1 MNPRFSLLC
10 LLFIGLSVSFSCSE
24 PPVES
29 SPTLVEVAPVEQ
41 TSLRRTY
48 PFSGTVRALEE
59 IEIRGDVAGYITAIF
74 VEDGARV
81 RKGDRL
87 FEIDQSRYQA
97 GEAVAE
103 ANLAIA
109 KETLN
114 RVQKDFK
121 RYEELKE
128 AEAIATQLY
137 DDARIALRQAE
148 LEVEAA
154 TAALRTA
161 QTDRAYA
168 NIRAP
173 FTGTVG
179 FSEVRLGTL
188 VRPGETLLTRLS
200 SDDPIG
206 VDIYPDAAL
215 LPLMMQW
222 KEAGEAIGLL
232 RLGDQNYPEKGRI
245 STIDRAVD
253 ERTGTIRVRLLV
265 PNPEYRLKPGLPLKV
280 QVPEF
285 EERSQLRI
293 PLTAVKEQMG
303 EFSVFVLQEDRT
315 VREQKIKRS
324 FQAEGYMIIEE
335 GLTEGQK
342 VVVSGVQK
350 LRSGDPV
357 RIKEEEAA

>member
-1 MNPRFSLLC
+1 MSLRFYLHS
-10 LLFIGLSVSFSCSE
+10 LLFISLSTSFSCTAPTEASG
-24 PPVES
+24 
-29 SPTLVEVAPVEQ
+29 PTLVEVASVEEAV
-41 TSLRRTY
+41 LRRSY

-109 KETLN
+109 KETLT
-114 RVQKDFK
+114 RVQKDFE
-121 RYEELKE
+121 RYTELKE

-154 TAALRTA
+154 QAALRTA

-168 NIRAP
+168 NITAP

-179 FSEVRLGTL
+179 FSEVRLGAL

-222 KEAGEAIGLL
+222 KEAGEAVGTL

-253 ERTGTIRVRLLV
+253 ESTGTIRVRLLV
-265 PNPEYRLKPGLPLKV
+265 PNPAYRLKPGLPLKV

-285 EERSQLRI
+285 EERKQLRV
-293 PLTAVKEQMG
+293 PLAAIKEQMG
-303 EFSVFVLQEDRT
+303 EFSVFVLEPDST
-315 VREQKIKRS
+315 VREQKIQRA
-324 FQAEGYMIIEE
+324 FQSEGYMVIEK
-335 GLTEGQK
+335 GLTDGQK
-342 VVVSGVQK
+342 VVVGGVQK
-350 LRSGDPV
+350 LQSGDPV
-357 RIKEEEAA
+357 RIKEEEPA